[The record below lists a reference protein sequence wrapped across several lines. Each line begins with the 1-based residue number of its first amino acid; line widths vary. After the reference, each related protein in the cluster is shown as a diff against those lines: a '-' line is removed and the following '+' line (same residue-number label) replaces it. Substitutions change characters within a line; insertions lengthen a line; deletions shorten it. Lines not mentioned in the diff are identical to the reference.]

1 MQRYAYLLI
10 VPLIIMAD
18 RLTKVLVVE
27 HLAYL
32 SSVDVGAY
40 LSIVNARNYGGAFGF
55 LSQHGAAAYLFLIL
69 PVIIIAGLVY
79 YLLRYQ
85 HTAIIR
91 FSLACI
97 LAGALGNLYDRLCC
111 GYVTDF
117 IDVYY
122 GQYHWPAFNVA
133 DVAISFGI
141 GLWLFAHLF
150 LKEQGAGSGVR
161 GPEKN

>member
-10 VPLIIMAD
+10 VPLVLIAD
-18 RLTKVLVVE
+18 RLTKALVVE
-27 HLAYL
+27 QLAYL
-32 SSVDVGAY
+32 SSVDVGPF
-40 LSIVNARNYGGAFGF
+40 LSIVHARNYGGAFGF
-55 LSQHGAAAYLFLIL
+55 LSQHGAAAYIFLVL
-69 PVIIIAGLVY
+69 PFIIIVGLVY

-85 HTAIIR
+85 HPAAIK

-97 LAGALGNLYDRLCC
+97 LAGALGNLYDRLCY

-133 DVAISFGI
+133 DVSISCGI
-141 GLWLFAHLF
+141 GLWLYAQLF
-150 LKEQGAGSGVR
+150 VRPGHGSS
-161 GPEKN
+161 P